1 MSRVNEALEAMDRA
15 IVEWEEAAQFVLRHG
30 ELAAVIDMAPKLGDA
45 RSAMK
50 RVEDGAK
57 LRQEAGE

>member
-30 ELAAVIDMAPKLGDA
+30 ELPAVIDMAPKLGDA
-45 RSAMK
+45 RSTMK

-57 LRQEAGE
+57 LRQQVGE